1 MADYAREGSIGARI
15 KAARRARGFRTAKD
29 LADSI
34 PGGKLTESIIE
45 NIEAGRKADLS
56 ISQLF
61 NIAMAL
67 NVPVSFLAAPMARPG
82 ANLDLPNLS
91 TDFDT
96 MTSEQF
102 DAWLSSITTGAYR
115 VEHNAERNDRAELQ
129 LLRELQSLQRE
140 QQRLQVVLDL
150 GNSNDDEQDN
160 PLSSTTSGRLADIAK
175 QLDAISAH
183 LREAGWS
190 VE

>member
-1 MADYAREGSIGARI
+1 MAEYAGGASIGARI

-34 PGGKLTESIIE
+34 VGGKLTEAIIE

-67 NVPVSFLAAPMARPG
+67 KVPVSFLAAPMARINAP
-82 ANLDLPNLS
+82 LDLPNLS
-91 TDFDT
+91 ADFDG

-102 DAWLSSITTGAYR
+102 DGWISSTTSGAYR
-115 VEHNAERNDRAELQ
+115 VEHNGERNDRAELA
-129 LLRELQSLQRE
+129 LLRELQTLTRE
-140 QQRLQVVLDL
+140 QHRLQVLLDL
-150 GNSNDDEQDN
+150 SEQSGSEVNN
-160 PLSSTTSGRLADIAK
+160 PLSSSTSTRLADLAK
-175 QLDAISAH
+175 QRAAIEAQLH
-183 LREAGWS
+183 NAGWKT
-190 VE
+190 